1 MAETPR
7 DPSGA
12 EKGPNSLSGAA
23 PGHSLVKWHLGA
35 LGFFLGGTFL
45 VAGLENLKDYS
56 ASKEPLEYVFAVVW
70 SFFVSLLPNVIYFF
84 AAVYRVIVMR
94 RHRNWTLPEFNRV
107 SAVVLL
113 TLAALPMLA
122 VASIA
127 VVGTLGE
134 WIAAIQSGSGK
145 TPTLLP
151 LIGGLVVGSPW
162 VYSQFKA
169 WRTLLRQH

>member
-70 SFFVSLLPNVIYFF
+70 SFFVNLLPNLIYFF
-84 AAVYRVIVMR
+84 AAVYGVIVMR
-94 RHRNWTLPEFNRV
+94 RHRNWTLPEFNRF
-107 SAVVLL
+107 S
-113 TLAALPMLA
+113 
-122 VASIA
+122 
-127 VVGTLGE
+127 E